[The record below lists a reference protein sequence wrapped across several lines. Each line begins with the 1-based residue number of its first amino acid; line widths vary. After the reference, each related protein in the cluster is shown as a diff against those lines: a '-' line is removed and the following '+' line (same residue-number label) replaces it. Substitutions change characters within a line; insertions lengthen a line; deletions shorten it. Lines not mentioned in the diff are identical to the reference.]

1 MPIAAVGFLVI
12 GTLATLMLKPQVREK
27 KLDKKSSSWLSYR
40 FSVKLIFADFVFGV
54 CMMGS
59 LISEM
64 GFLLSFLYM
73 TGWVSAY
80 TELSEA
86 KEISQ
91 IVGTYSLCIGSFV
104 GLVFGYLA
112 DKTRVAPFL
121 YISFILR
128 GLALLTLAIFGE

>member
-1 MPIAAVGFLVI
+1 
-12 GTLATLMLKPQVREK
+12 
-27 KLDKKSSSWLSYR
+27 
-40 FSVKLIFADFVFGV
+40 
-54 CMMGS
+54 MGS

-64 GFLLSFLYM
+64 GFLLSFLFM

-80 TELSEA
+80 TELSKA

-91 IVGTYSLCIGSFV
+91 IVGSYSLCIGSTA
-104 GLVFGYLA
+104 GLIFGFLA

-128 GLALLTLAIFGE
+128 GLALLCLATFGDKLDETSILICFISVQTGTFCSSQLVQSLLNKRLKPAIEETMQGIS

>member
-1 MPIAAVGFLVI
+1 
-12 GTLATLMLKPQVREK
+12 MLKPKQKGK
-27 KLDKKSSSWLSYR
+27 KIGKKSHSWLNYR
-40 FSVKLIFADFVFGV
+40 FSLRLIFADFVFGV
-54 CMMGS
+54 CMIGS

-73 TGWVSAY
+73 TGWISAY
-80 TELSEA
+80 TELSKA

-91 IVGTYSLCIGSFV
+91 IVGTYSLCIGSFT
-104 GLVFGYLA
+104 GLVFGFLA

-128 GLALLTLAIFGE
+128 GLALLCLAVFGDKLDEMSILACFISV